1 VTGWQAFEKY
11 RMLTMDE
18 ASWATMNLYDQIQD
32 DRQKREFVRLL
43 VEGHVRFVRRTDE
56 LLSERIGRAT

>member
-1 VTGWQAFEKY
+1 
-11 RMLTMDE
+11 MLTMDE